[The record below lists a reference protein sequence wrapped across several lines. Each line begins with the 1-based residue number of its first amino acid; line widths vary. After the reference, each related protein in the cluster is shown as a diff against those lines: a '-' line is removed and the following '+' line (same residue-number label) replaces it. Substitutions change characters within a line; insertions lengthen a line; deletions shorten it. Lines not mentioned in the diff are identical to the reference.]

1 MSRFCLFVLFFQ
13 LPVSFFSH
21 LQRACS
27 LGDSPFSSQFP
38 RINTAFVP
46 YVAETEINLG
56 DAIGMGRE
64 VGIGTEHAEE
74 FLLRLLGDEA
84 IMDNKD

>member
-1 MSRFCLFVLFFQ
+1 M
-13 LPVSFFSH
+13 
-21 LQRACS
+21 
-27 LGDSPFSSQFP
+27 
-38 RINTAFVP
+38 
-46 YVAETEINLG
+46 AETEINLG

-64 VGIGTEHAEE
+64 VGIGTEYAEE